1 MNYRVIRYL
10 YELAYD
16 YPDIKHLVK
25 YIIEHPHKFDSLIY
39 QIKLKLAEELTNIS
53 IYNYFK
59 K

>member
-1 MNYRVIRYL
+1 MNYKIIDYL
-10 YELAYD
+10 LKLAYD

>member
-10 YELAYD
+10 LELAYD

>member
-39 QIKLKLAEELTNIS
+39 QIKIKLAEDASIKA
-53 IYNYFK
+53 IYNYFNN
-59 K
+59 

>member
-10 YELAYD
+10 LELAYD

-25 YIIEHPHKFDSLIY
+25 YIIEHPYKFESLIH
-39 QIKLKLAEELTNIS
+39 QIKLKIAEDVTNIS